1 MRKPEQ
7 VIACIILTFFA
18 ILMLLFI
25 QITKVDAYKPK
36 ICHYQANKLYL
47 KCSKCHYQYKDNY
60 CKKFWK
66 VNNRKTKA
74 PDDVYKSKYFTEKN
88 MPTILEARENEDIC
102 GKKAKYFI
110 PKHNK

>member
-7 VIACIILTFFA
+7 VIACVILTFFA

-25 QITKVDAYKPK
+25 QITKVDAYKPTL
-36 ICHYQANKLYL
+36 CFHQANTLY
-47 KCSKCHYQYKDNY
+47 SKCNKCRYQYKDNY

-66 VNNRKTKA
+66 VNDRETEA
-74 PDDVYKSKYFTEKN
+74 PTDVYKSRYFTEKN
-88 MPTILEARENEDIC
+88 MPTIIEARESEQIC

-110 PKHNK
+110 PKYIK